1 MTSHRAARLR
11 EAAARG
17 ALAGL
22 AGVAAMTA
30 AEKVE
35 QGFTG
40 RPNSYVPA
48 RALLALVGRS
58 PGDDACPPIWNHAM
72 HWGTGVLLGALRGV

>member
-11 EAAARG
+11 QAAARG
-17 ALAGL
+17 AVAGL

-30 AEKVE
+30 PEKLE
-35 QGFTG
+35 QMVTG

-48 RALLALVGRS
+48 RALLAPR
-58 PGDDACPPIWNHAM
+58 A
-72 HWGTGVLLGALRGV
+72 RQ